1 MLLKPAAGRLLVASA
16 LLTDPN
22 FNRTV
27 VFLLDHDGDGSL
39 GVVLNRP
46 SELTVAATLPSWS
59 VLAGDPGLIFR
70 GGPVGPDAAL
80 ALGALTRVPVD
91 AGAEPL
97 GWRKVAGHIGLIDL
111 EAVPE
116 ILRPALG
123 QLRVFAGHAGWAPG
137 QLDSELAAG
146 AWLVVDALPGD
157 VFSLAPERLWSTV
170 ARRLP
175 GTTAFLSTMPEDPN
189 LN

>member
-1 MLLKPAAGRLLVASA
+1 MFLQPAAGRLLVASA

-27 VFLLDHDGDGSL
+27 VFLLDHDSGGTL

-46 SELTVAATLPSWS
+46 GELTVADTLPPWS
-59 VLAGDPGLIFR
+59 DLAGDPGLIFR
-70 GGPVGPDAAL
+70 GGPVGRDAAL

-91 AGAEPL
+91 PGAEPL
-97 GWRKVAGHIGLIDL
+97 GWRKVAGHIGLVDL
-111 EAVPE
+111 DAVPE
-116 ILRPALG
+116 FLRPAVDH
-123 QLRVFAGHAGWAPG
+123 LRVFAGHAGWAPG
-137 QLDSELAAG
+137 QLDSEIAAG
-146 AWLVVDALPGD
+146 AWLVVDAAPTD
-157 VFSLAPERLWSTV
+157 VFSVAPERLWSTV

-175 GTTAFLSTMPEDPN
+175 GTSAFLSTMPEDPN